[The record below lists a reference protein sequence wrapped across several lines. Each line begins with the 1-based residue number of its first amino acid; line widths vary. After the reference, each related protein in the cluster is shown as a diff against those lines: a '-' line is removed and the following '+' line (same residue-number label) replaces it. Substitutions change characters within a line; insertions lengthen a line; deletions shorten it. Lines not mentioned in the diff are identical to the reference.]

1 MHNDPLSSAAV
12 YAYRPARGRATEAL
26 GDPALAFDHEGH
38 ALLRELHWRRRPDPR
53 QRWISLAL
61 VLLLHVLLAWWLFV
75 ASRPYAISVPHAPGQ
90 VLIVRL
96 IPSHRALPPPPAI
109 ALPPPLAAPAPSAHA
124 PPRPAS
130 PAVRPAPPAA
140 PTPSSTPSGTLR
152 LYSPSG
158 TLLLPKTVRTP
169 PPAAA
174 FAPQMPTAN
183 VDINPRRV
191 VAPTRHTVFS
201 KYWIPKNEDLLEKL
215 VRETMQAFT
224 VPVRLPGNTHLK
236 CMIVPLALGGGCTFG
251 GPDDSRFKPPR
262 NATTIQFLPEQP
274 LVPGMG
280 FPLPASSSAPAP
292 AVSVQP
298 PR

>member
-38 ALLRELHWRRRPDPR
+38 ALLRELHWRRRPDPH

-109 ALPPPLAAPAPSAHA
+109 ALPPPLTAPAPSAPA
-124 PPRPAS
+124 PP
-130 PAVRPAPPAA
+130 RPAPPAA
-140 PTPSSTPSGTLR
+140 STPSSTPSGTLR

-280 FPLPASSSAPAP
+280 FPLPASSSAPAS
-292 AVSVQP
+292 ALSVQP